1 MLERFKPGSK
11 FVKRLNTLMG
21 VYETTRDTRSTYRE
35 LLRLK
40 PLVKTQGELALYDL
54 NRASLLYDLKH
65 FREASDIILEIPSL
79 NPEFDAKC
87 AIVKTKIMDAL

>member
-1 MLERFKPGSK
+1 MLVGFRRGSK
-11 FVKRLNTLMG
+11 FVKRLNTLME
-21 VYETTRDTRSTYRE
+21 VYETSMDTRATYRE
-35 LLRLK
+35 LLKLES
-40 PLVKTQGELALYDL
+40 LVKTQGERALYDL

-65 FREASDIILEIPSL
+65 YRAASDIILEIPSL